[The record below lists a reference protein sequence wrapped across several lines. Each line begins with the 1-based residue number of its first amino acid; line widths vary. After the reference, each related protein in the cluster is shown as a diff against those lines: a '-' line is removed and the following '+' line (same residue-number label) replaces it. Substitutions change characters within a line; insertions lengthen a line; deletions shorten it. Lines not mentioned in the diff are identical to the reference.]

1 MPTWT
6 VVGLLD
12 VESGDLHVAGVF
24 PGVCKN
30 MDSNVDAEV
39 AGLVL
44 DQFVGYFDAEHA
56 DDAAEI
62 ARQVMKEPVVSAT
75 SDEWP
80 PLTRAAT
87 DVQVKDYLL

>member
-12 VESGDLHVAGVF
+12 VESGDLHVA
-24 PGVCKN
+24 
-30 MDSNVDAEV
+30 DAEV
-39 AGLVL
+39 GGLVL
-44 DQFVGYFDAEHA
+44 EQFVGFFDAETA
-56 DDAAEI
+56 DDAAEL

-80 PLTRAAT
+80 PLTRPAA
-87 DVQVKDYLL
+87 DVHVKDGLL